1 MPDLA
6 FATKPTTI
14 SGRNPAQMPSLRNI
28 LKEATAADHARLD
41 AQLGAFHLHDLA
53 GYRRFLEANAAA
65 LLPLEGALV
74 AAGVRDTFPDWDRR
88 ARSRAILDDLAV
100 VGGAPDLLDPPV
112 LSGRCAVLG
121 TLYVLEG
128 SRLGA
133 AYLLKHVRQASDPRI
148 LNATAYLAHGA
159 GQQLWQHFLAVLE
172 RHSGEVQNED
182 DVVVPARRAFALFAK
197 AAQPFEAAQP

>member
-6 FATKPTTI
+6 FATRTTTR
-14 SGRNPAQMPSLRNI
+14 SGRNPAKEHSLRNI

-41 AQLGAFHLHDLA
+41 ARLGAFDLHDLA
-53 GYRRFLEANAAA
+53 DYRRFLEANAAA

-74 AAGVRDTFPDWDRR
+74 AAGVRDIMPGWDRH
-88 ARSRAILDDLAV
+88 ARTRTILGDLSAI
-100 VGGAPDLLDPPV
+100 GGSPKLLDPPA
-112 LSGRCAVLG
+112 LSGTLAVLG

-133 AYLLKHVRQASDPRI
+133 AYLIRHVRQASDPGI

-159 GQQLWQHFLAVLE
+159 SQHLWPEFLAVLE
-172 RHSGEVQNED
+172 THASALD
-182 DVVVPARRAFALFAK
+182 DEADIVEPARGAFDLFSRA
-197 AAQPFEAAQP
+197 AAQA